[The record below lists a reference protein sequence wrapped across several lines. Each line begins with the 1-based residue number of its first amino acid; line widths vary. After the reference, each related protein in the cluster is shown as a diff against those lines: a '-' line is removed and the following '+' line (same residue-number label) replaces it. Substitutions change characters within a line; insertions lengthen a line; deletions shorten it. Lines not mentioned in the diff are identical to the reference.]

1 MRLYEIEN
9 KTYLGNCVNS
19 FDEDGEC
26 IVPNLYNDVSDFAYS
41 EENSIE
47 ISKNDFIKNVGNV
60 QDNISNHLSKDV
72 IYLHDQIND
81 VFMIYDIDN
90 DIHYFFK

>member
-1 MRLYEIEN
+1 
-9 KTYLGNCVNS
+9 
-19 FDEDGEC
+19 
-26 IVPNLYNDVSDFAYS
+26 LYNDVSDFAYS
-41 EENSIE
+41 EENSTE
-47 ISKNDFIKNVGNV
+47 ISKNEFTKNVGNV
-60 QDNISNHLSKDV
+60 PDNITNYLSKDV